1 MIIFKHTATNTVQI
15 RRTKK
20 TVIIIV
26 NVSDKQDRL
35 LTLAREFKYILR
47 IAIFH
52 IKYLLIRKR
61 IKHR

>member
-1 MIIFKHTATNTVQI
+1 MIIFKHTATNTV
-15 RRTKK
+15 RTKK

-52 IKYLLIRKR
+52 KYLLIRKR

>member
-47 IAIFH
+47 IAIF
-52 IKYLLIRKR
+52 
-61 IKHR
+61 

>member
-35 LTLAREFKYILR
+35 LTLAREFIYILR

-52 IKYLLIRKR
+52 KYLLIRKR

>member
-1 MIIFKHTATNTVQI
+1 MIIFKHIATNTVQI

-52 IKYLLIRKR
+52 KYLLIRKR